1 MAPIAN
7 FDFWYFLAG
16 LGIFLFGMY
25 HLEKGINGFAGKSF
39 KKIIRRFTGTAWKGV
54 VTGTLVTAVL
64 QSSSLVNLLTAA
76 FLGGGLM
83 TLQNAIAVVFGANIG
98 TTFTSWVVAYLGF
111 KLDISAFSYPF
122 LAIGALTYLFM
133 DNRPLLK
140 STGSFLMGFG
150 LIFLGIDFM
159 KDAVEQV
166 TNSMNLLHYKHLGL
180 WIFML
185 LGIVITALIQ
195 SSSAMN
201 VIVLSALFGNII
213 DISQACYLSV
223 GANIGTTFSLV
234 LAALKGTADK
244 KRLAATH
251 VLFNVISGLIM
262 IIILQFVISFIKNQ
276 LNINEPVLVLSA
288 FNSIMN
294 IAGVI
299 LFFPFIPWMS
309 RKLRQFFKEEKKETN
324 CLYITRVSTE
334 VTDVALSALDNE
346 IRNVFFMTK
355 EFFYKVLRFTGY
367 NHENEHFIDKILMK
381 ADEPIER
388 YNMMKKTEDE
398 VTTFYKLLQSKNLT
412 ESESNTLAAHMIRL
426 RSLVYAAKNM
436 KDIIN
441 NVKDMDE
448 SDDGIAK
455 KILQKLRDFSQ
466 VMMTELSDHIT
477 MEKKEDR
484 KAEWHQELDIFYHE
498 TIDYLYD
505 QLFENETPVISVSTM
520 TNVIKKT
527 VSCLE
532 EMANAATDEDNI
544 RDNIADIY
552 G

>member
-1 MAPIAN
+1 LAPIAN

-185 LGIVITALIQ
+185 LGIVITGLIQ

-262 IIILQFVISFIKNQ
+262 IIILQFVISFITNQ

-294 IAGVI
+294 IEGVI
-299 LFFPFIPWMS
+299 LFLLFI
-309 RKLRQFFKEEKKETN
+309 
-324 CLYITRVSTE
+324 
-334 VTDVALSALDNE
+334 
-346 IRNVFFMTK
+346 
-355 EFFYKVLRFTGY
+355 
-367 NHENEHFIDKILMK
+367 H
-381 ADEPIER
+381 
-388 YNMMKKTEDE
+388 
-398 VTTFYKLLQSKNLT
+398 
-412 ESESNTLAAHMIRL
+412 
-426 RSLVYAAKNM
+426 
-436 KDIIN
+436 
-441 NVKDMDE
+441 
-448 SDDGIAK
+448 
-455 KILQKLRDFSQ
+455 
-466 VMMTELSDHIT
+466 
-477 MEKKEDR
+477 
-484 KAEWHQELDIFYHE
+484 
-498 TIDYLYD
+498 
-505 QLFENETPVISVSTM
+505 
-520 TNVIKKT
+520 
-527 VSCLE
+527 
-532 EMANAATDEDNI
+532 
-544 RDNIADIY
+544 
-552 G
+552 

>member
-1 MAPIAN
+1 MN
-7 FDFWYFLAG
+7 FDFWHFLAG

-39 KKIIRRFTGTAWKGV
+39 KQFISSFTGTPWKGV
-54 VTGTLVTAVL
+54 LTGTFVTAVL

-98 TTFTSWVVAYLGF
+98 TTFTSWLVAYLGF

-166 TNSMNLLHYKHLGL
+166 TNNVDLLQYKHLGL
-180 WIFML
+180 WIFIV
-185 LGIVITALIQ
+185 LGMVITALIQ
-195 SSSAMN
+195 SSTAMN

-213 DISQACYLSV
+213 DIYHACALSI

-251 VLFNVISGLIM
+251 VLFNVISGLIVV
-262 IIILQFVISFIKNQ
+262 IIMEFIIRFINQQLQIT
-276 LNINEPVLVLSA
+276 EPVLVLSA
-288 FNSIMN
+288 FNTIMN

-309 RKLRQFFKEEKKETN
+309 NKLRQFFKEKEDEN
-324 CLYITRVSTE
+324 HCVFISKVSTD
-334 VTDVALSALDNE
+334 VPDVALTALDNE
-346 IRNVFFMTK
+346 IRNVFFMTR
-355 EFFYKVLRFTGY
+355 EFFFKVLRFTGY
-367 NHENEHFIDKILMK
+367 NHESEPFIQKILMK
-381 ADEPIER
+381 ADEPVER
-388 YNMMKKTEDE
+388 YNAMKKTEDE
-398 VTTFYKLLQSKNLT
+398 VTTFYKLLQSKKLS
-412 ESESNTLAAHMIRL
+412 ESESDTLAAHMIRL
-426 RSLVYAAKNM
+426 RALVYAAKNM

-448 SDDGIAK
+448 SDDVLAN
-455 KILQKLRDFSQ
+455 KILQRLRDFSQ
-466 VMMTELSDHIT
+466 VKMTELSDHIT
-477 MEKKEDR
+477 MGKKEDK
-484 KAEWHQELDIFYHE
+484 KAEWHQQLDIFYHE

-505 QLFENETPVISVSTM
+505 QLFEREMPSISVSTM

-544 RDNIADIY
+544 RDNITDIY